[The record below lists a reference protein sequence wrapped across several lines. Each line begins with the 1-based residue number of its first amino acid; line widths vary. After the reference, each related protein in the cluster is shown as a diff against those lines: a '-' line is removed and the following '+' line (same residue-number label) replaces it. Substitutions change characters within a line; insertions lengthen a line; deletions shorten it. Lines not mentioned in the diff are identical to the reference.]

1 MARRPWPRCSATASS
16 SFSAARPNRW
26 WPPRDWLSSS
36 GRARSSSARPSL
48 IFSARAAPPGQPSA
62 DWRAVAGEQPARTTL
77 IDTVYRPLL
86 AHPTLLD
93 TATTFLELGGT
104 IEATARHLYVHT
116 NTVRYRLGRICE
128 VIGYDITVPREA
140 FTVHL
145 ALAMGRLDAARRSR
159 ARDLPAAP
167 PAEPTT

>member
-1 MARRPWPRCSATASS
+1 MTA
-16 SFSAARPNRW
+16 
-26 WPPRDWLSSS
+26 
-36 GRARSSSARPSL
+36 
-48 IFSARAAPPGQPSA
+48 A
-62 DWRAVAGEQPARTTL
+62 DLVAERAVAGEQPARTTL

-167 PAEPTT
+167 PAEPTS